1 MITKSLELGAGRLLI
16 TYATRHLRASDK
28 VRFYYALKGRDGKSG
43 FIAAQGGVFLS
54 KGVLL
59 APVEL
64 RVKWLAFFERWRV
77 PAKTR
82 QLNAV
87 GDSKLKSMASDFCK
101 RHSEVSDAIL
111 VSAQTNVVR
120 GKAVF
125 LLVNRANEKLAAE
138 FNKLAGIET
147 YVFPANQ
154 LFNPEYKKWL
164 DLLAS
169 GTSLVSEKAG
179 SSVLLQYNSSHLK
192 GANKVKFYYA
202 LKGRGGSKGILEVT
216 HSEFI
221 GQIPMN

>member
-1 MITKSLELGAGRLLI
+1 
-16 TYATRHLRASDK
+16 
-28 VRFYYALKGRDGKSG
+28 
-43 FIAAQGGVFLS
+43 
-54 KGVLL
+54 
-59 APVEL
+59 
-64 RVKWLAFFERWRV
+64 
-77 PAKTR
+77 
-82 QLNAV
+82 
-87 GDSKLKSMASDFCK
+87 MASDFCK

-221 GQIPMN
+221 GKGVVLSGDKGASELAVFFKKWGCKTEKKEVIVDV